1 MVNSVTCSFRVVLE
15 KISKPSYFKLLME
28 EDFWLADANVIATE
42 LPLKNPS
49 WKMMVYHRGR
59 RARTLS

>member
-15 KISKPSYFKLLME
+15 KISKPSYFKLLIE

-42 LPLKNPS
+42 PPLKNPS
-49 WKMMVYHRGR
+49 WKMMVYH
-59 RARTLS
+59 